1 MKVTKEYLKEVIKE
15 ELQKINEEQ
24 EMEEGFL
31 TKARQAVFGKNKKE
45 KVMDALESSSAFQ
58 GLKKMGKKGSLTA
71 SQKQAWERAI
81 QAGKWDKYTP
91 AIADKALFD
100 KELRAELTKAWLEA
114 LQSTYEES
122 QKTIKYKNADEK
134 TKRAADEKE
143 RQFQKEKSGKEAREK
158 SDQEREDRLS
168 FAKSLSKGRELSP
181 EQSLELAR
189 EKERRERDTPGTYS
203 DTLTGHQRASK
214 GTHEFSR

>member
-15 ELQKINEEQ
+15 ELQRINEEQ
-24 EMEEGFL
+24 EMEESFL
-31 TKARQAVFGKNKKE
+31 TKARQTVFGKNKKE
-45 KVMDALESSSAFQ
+45 KVMDALEGSSAYQ
-58 GLKKMGKKGSLTA
+58 NLIKMGKKGSLTA
-71 SQKQAWERAI
+71 SQKQAWDKAV

-91 AIADKALFD
+91 AISDKALFD

-114 LQSTYEES
+114 LQNTYEES

-143 RQFQKEKSGKEAREK
+143 RQFQASQKEKDDLKK
-158 SDQEREDRLS
+158 KWSDQEDRL
-168 FAKSLSKGRELSP
+168 AKSGFKGANLSP

-189 EKERRERDTPGTYS
+189 EKEQRERDRPGTRS
-203 DTLTGHQRASK
+203 DTLTGHERSKK